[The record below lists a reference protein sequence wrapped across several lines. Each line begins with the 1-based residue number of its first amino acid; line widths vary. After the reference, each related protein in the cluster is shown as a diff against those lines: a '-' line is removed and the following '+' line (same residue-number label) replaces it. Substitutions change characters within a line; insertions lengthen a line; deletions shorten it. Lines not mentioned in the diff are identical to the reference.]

1 MTAAPRITR
10 RGFILG
16 GSALAGLVAVNGC
29 SSSKTS
35 GSAVTTLPLVPV
47 VTSTT
52 AVLPAA
58 ATSSVAATGAVGAT
72 STPTGGAAV
81 YVNHGDPALNK
92 VALTF
97 HLGGDPA
104 LVTKLL
110 DLMKSKNFTATFFAI
125 GSWLQANPTLGHRA
139 VSDGHELANH
149 TLNHKNMGDLTRSQ
163 VYDEI
168 AGGGQALVPFIG
180 SIGKWF
186 RPSGTDVPSQVILD
200 EAGRAG
206 YAVSV
211 GYDVDS
217 RDFKEPGS
225 KAVIAKVNTEVHAGS
240 IVSLHFGHTDTI
252 KALPAILDH
261 LAALGLTQATVSTL
275 LG

>member
-1 MTAAPRITR
+1 MSAAPRVTR

-16 GSALAGLVAVNGC
+16 GSALAGLVVVNGC
-29 SSSKTS
+29 SSKNSA
-35 GSAVTTLPLVPV
+35 SAVTTLPLVPV

-52 AVLPAA
+52 AALPAA
-58 ATSSVAATGAVGAT
+58 ATSNVPVATGAVGAT
-72 STPTGGAAV
+72 STPASGAAV

-110 DLMKSKNFTATFFAI
+110 DLMKSKSFTATFFAI

-139 VSDGHELANH
+139 VADGHELGNH

-186 RPSGTDVPSQVILD
+186 RPSGTDVPSQLILD

-225 KAVIAKVNTEVHAGS
+225 KAVITKVNTEAHAGS
-240 IVSLHFGHTDTI
+240 IVSMHFGHTDTI

-261 LAALGLTQATVSTL
+261 LASLGLTQATVSAL

>member
-1 MTAAPRITR
+1 MSANLPSRISR
-10 RGFILG
+10 RGFVVG
-16 GSALAGLVAVNGC
+16 GAALAGIAVVTNC
-29 SSSKTS
+29 SSQSSGGAGTLTAPASTS
-35 GSAVTTLPLVPV
+35 TNVPTVADATTLPLSD
-47 VTSTT
+47 TSTL
-52 AVLPAA
+52 AP
-58 ATSSVAATGAVGAT
+58 ATGA
-72 STPTGGAAV
+72 PAV
-81 YVNHGDPALNK
+81 YVNHGSATSNN

-104 LVTKLL
+104 LVVDLL
-110 DLMKSKNFTATFFAI
+110 DLMRAKGFTATLFAV
-125 GSWLQANPTLGHRA
+125 GSWITANPKIGHRA
-139 VSDGHELANH
+139 VAAGHELGNH
-149 TLNHKNMGDLTRSQ
+149 TLNHTDMLTLTRAQ

-168 AGGGQALVPFIG
+168 TGGGQALVPFIG

-186 RPSGTDVPSQVILD
+186 RPSGTDVPSQRILD

-225 KAVIAKVNTEVHAGS
+225 KAVIAKVNAEVHPGA
-240 IVSLHFGHTDTI
+240 IVSMHFGHRDTI
-252 KALPAILDH
+252 KAFPAILDH
-261 LAALGLTQATVSTL
+261 LAANNLTQVTVSGL

>member
-1 MTAAPRITR
+1 MTAASRPLIGR
-10 RGFILG
+10 RAFVMG
-16 GSALAGLVAVNGC
+16 GAALAGIAVVNGC
-29 SSSKTS
+29 SDAKNSSN
-35 GSAVTTLPLVPV
+35 GATTAPLAG
-47 VTSTT
+47 VTSTNG
-52 AVLPAA
+52 ADVVAS
-58 ATSSVAATGAVGAT
+58 ATTVPTTVALATGA
-72 STPTGGAAV
+72 PAA
-81 YVNHGDPALNK
+81 YVRQGNTTANK
-92 VALTF
+92 VAITF

-104 LVTKLL
+104 LVTELL
-110 DLMKSKNFTATFFAI
+110 DLMKSKQFTATFFAI
-125 GSWLQANPTLGHRA
+125 GKWITAHPALGHRA
-139 VSDGHELANH
+139 VADGHELGNH
-149 TLNHKNMGDLTRSQ
+149 TLNHTDMLTLTRSQ

-186 RPSGTDVPSQVILD
+186 RPSGTDVPSQTILD

-225 KAVIAKVNTEVHAGS
+225 KAVIAKVNTEVRAGS
-240 IVSLHFGHTDTI
+240 IVSMHFGHRDTI
-252 KALPAILDH
+252 KALPVILDH
-261 LAALGLTQATVSTL
+261 LAALNLTQTTVTGL

>member
-1 MTAAPRITR
+1 MSETTHFSR
-10 RGFILG
+10 RGFVLG
-16 GSALAGLVAVNGC
+16 GSALAGLAVLNSC
-29 SSSKTS
+29 SGGKATRGVGSTLPPPTLPSPTS
-35 GSAVTTLPLVPV
+35 VPLDAAAVTTV
-47 VTSTT
+47 
-52 AVLPAA
+52 APAGHTGTPSAPGAGA
-58 ATSSVAATGAVGAT
+58 AT
-72 STPTGGAAV
+72 
-81 YVNHGDPALNK
+81 YINHGDASRNN

-97 HLGGDPA
+97 HLGGDVA
-104 LVTKLL
+104 LVTRLL

-125 GSWLQANPTLGHRA
+125 GSWLEAHPSLGHRA
-139 VSDGHELANH
+139 VADGHELANH
-149 TLNHKNMGDLTRSQ
+149 TLNHKNMGDLTSAQ
-163 VYDEI
+163 LYDEI

-186 RPSGTDVPSQVILD
+186 RPSGTDVPSQKILD

-225 KAVIAKVNTEVHAGS
+225 KVVIAKVNSEVHSGA
-240 IVSLHFGHTDTI
+240 IVSLHFGHSGTI
-252 KALPAILDH
+252 TALPSILDH
-261 LAALGLTQATVSTL
+261 LDVLGLKQATVTTL